1 MYRVRWAGW
10 ISGVFA
16 ATWMCVA
23 LSAHAARSQDDAAAS
38 SRRSALGQR
47 SNVAAR
53 ARGVEWIRP
62 SASRRLISLRD
73 GRVIAGNAVFD
84 GAGGNY
90 LGYAAPEVIE
100 VLASGVALSID
111 ARGHLVRMPI
121 DRGETITESSPGGSS
136 AAQVLVARPSR
147 DGSLVFVVER
157 RAGEPLRF
165 SVKSARSLR
174 EIASC
179 LLEGFDPLAPVFV
192 DERNQG
198 VVVAGRRPQATADS
212 TSESRW
218 VQLRLEG
225 VAPRVVETRDL
236 EGAVEAIAVDEAG
249 GIRVAIRRG
258 GQLDVLGPRGAETLI
273 SMSAH
278 DVRSV
283 IFGPQ
288 GDQVAVIRRR
298 ADDRTAVSLLAS
310 APSDESSGVLWE
322 GVIEHDAPTV
332 AFSRRGEAL
341 FINGHSLLRISD
353 ARERRPE
360 FVGGMPTLFGSWYA
374 LPGSSARD
382 LGDLRRYETF
392 DGGAVLE
399 ERRWGV
405 EIFQEVEGED
415 LQEWGGV
422 VLSVAT
428 GIGPS
433 AITGETFET
442 EMWSDRSGTRHASM
456 RVPRSMSA
464 SGHVE
469 YVVARDGGAG
479 VSVRRLQVDE
489 WLDAK
494 VVESYRA
501 RLMNHRE
508 VR

>member
-1 MYRVRWAGW
+1 M
-10 ISGVFA
+10 
-16 ATWMCVA
+16 
-23 LSAHAARSQDDAAAS
+23 
-38 SRRSALGQR
+38 
-47 SNVAAR
+47 
-53 ARGVEWIRP
+53 
-62 SASRRLISLRD
+62 
-73 GRVIAGNAVFD
+73 
-84 GAGGNY
+84 
-90 LGYAAPEVIE
+90 
-100 VLASGVALSID
+100 
-111 ARGHLVRMPI
+111 
-121 DRGETITESSPGGSS
+121 
-136 AAQVLVARPSR
+136 
-147 DGSLVFVVER
+147 
-157 RAGEPLRF
+157 
-165 SVKSARSLR
+165 
-174 EIASC
+174 
-179 LLEGFDPLAPVFV
+179 
-192 DERNQG
+192 
-198 VVVAGRRPQATADS
+198 
-212 TSESRW
+212 
-218 VQLRLEG
+218 
-225 VAPRVVETRDL
+225 
-236 EGAVEAIAVDEAG
+236 
-249 GIRVAIRRG
+249 
-258 GQLDVLGPRGAETLI
+258 
-273 SMSAH
+273 
-278 DVRSV
+278 
-283 IFGPQ
+283 
-288 GDQVAVIRRR
+288 
-298 ADDRTAVSLLAS
+298 
-310 APSDESSGVLWE
+310 LWE